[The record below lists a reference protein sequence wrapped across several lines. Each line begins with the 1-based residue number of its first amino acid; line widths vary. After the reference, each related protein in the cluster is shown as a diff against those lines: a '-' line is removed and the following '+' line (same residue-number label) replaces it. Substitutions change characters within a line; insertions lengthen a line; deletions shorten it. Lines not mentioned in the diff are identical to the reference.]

1 MKWEYFKKLEEYCL
15 GNLFIINK
23 INGKYSLHYEHHH
36 WHGMKLKEAKTMAE
50 KIYKEKMGGLHS

>member
-36 WHGMKLKEAKTMAE
+36 LHGMKLKEAKTMAE
-50 KIYKEKMGGLHS
+50 KIYKEKMGGLHN